1 MTQRPLARDH
11 LRRAERGLA
20 PRRDIAAARIPD
32 PPTADAHVGAAG
44 AGEK

>member
-1 MTQRPLARDH
+1 MTQRPSARDH
-11 LRRAERGLA
+11 LGRAERGLA